1 MAINIQ
7 MKQDVSFLF
16 SGLNNN
22 KNTNVLSS
30 DFLTQ
35 YASIKNG
42 SYGKLL
48 KAYYNETG
56 NDSVKGLV
64 NDTKNNT
71 QKNMVSAEEAEAL
84 TKVQSTT
91 DKLKDSA
98 DALLADGKDSVFN
111 KEEEDAV
118 YNAVN
123 NFIKDYNSVISAA
136 KEVGDDSVA
145 KKATSLIEATTS
157 NAKLLNQIG
166 ITVNE
171 DNTLSIDKET
181 FQKADE
187 SKVKNLFNST
197 GSYGYGVSVKSSMM
211 NYAADR
217 AASKA
222 NTYTVNGT
230 YNNTYNTGNIFDSLF

>member
-1 MAINIQ
+1 MAITIQ
-7 MKQDVSFLF
+7 AKQDVSYLF
-16 SGLNNN
+16 SSLSNSNNN
-22 KNTNVLSS
+22 SSSILSG
-30 DFLTQ
+30 DLLTQ

-48 KAYYNETG
+48 KAYYSESAS
-56 NDSVKGLV
+56 DSVKSLV
-64 NDTKNNT
+64 NNT
-71 QKNMVSAEEAEAL
+71 QNNVVSSEETEAL

-91 DKLKDSA
+91 DNLKESA
-98 DALLADGKDSVFN
+98 DALLANGKDSVFD
-111 KEEEDAV
+111 KEEADAV
-118 YNAVN
+118 YDAVN
-123 NFIKDYNSVISAA
+123 QFVKDYNSVISAA
-136 KEVGDDSVA
+136 KEVSNENVA
-145 KKATSLIEATTS
+145 NKAANMVEATQS
-157 NAKLLNQIG
+157 NVKLLNQIG

-171 DNTLSIDKET
+171 DNTLSIDKEA
-181 FQKADE
+181 FQKADV

-197 GSYGYGVSVKSSMM
+197 GSYGYGVSVQASMI